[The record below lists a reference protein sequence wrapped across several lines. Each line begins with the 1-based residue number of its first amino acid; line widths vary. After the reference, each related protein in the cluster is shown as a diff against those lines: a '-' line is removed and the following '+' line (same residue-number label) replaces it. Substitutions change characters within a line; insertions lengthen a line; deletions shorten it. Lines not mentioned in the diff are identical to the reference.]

1 MGYCECSS
9 PGPLLAIRYGVP
21 MSFPM
26 LEAKVFLYCVSIH
39 LPKASNKSWSTVQAM
54 ESVHGL
60 EMSCLSWTQIL

>member
-1 MGYCECSS
+1 
-9 PGPLLAIRYGVP
+9 
-21 MSFPM
+21 MSFLM

-39 LPKASNKSWSTVQAM
+39 LPKVSNKSWSTVQAM